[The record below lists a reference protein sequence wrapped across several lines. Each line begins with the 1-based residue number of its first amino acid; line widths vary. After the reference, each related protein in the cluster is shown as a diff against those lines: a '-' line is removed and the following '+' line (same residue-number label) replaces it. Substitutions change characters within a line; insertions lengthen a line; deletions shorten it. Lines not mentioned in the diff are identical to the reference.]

1 VDSINKYL
9 KSVEYPVSC
18 IGYGADEPQR
28 IKYNS
33 KFPRRYPLIEYDITE
48 AEALEYCLARG
59 FDWGGLYGIFNR
71 VSCFCCPLQRISEL
85 RKVRRFFPDLWQQML
100 EWDAAI
106 PGHNRG
112 FKDYTTVHDL
122 EARFVE
128 EDRWMRL
135 PGLEREAV

>member
-1 VDSINKYL
+1 
-9 KSVEYPVSC
+9 
-18 IGYGADEPQR
+18 
-28 IKYNS
+28 
-33 KFPRRYPLIEYDITE
+33 
-48 AEALEYCLARG
+48 
-59 FDWGGLYGIFNR
+59 
-71 VSCFCCPLQRISEL
+71 
-85 RKVRRFFPDLWQQML
+85 ML